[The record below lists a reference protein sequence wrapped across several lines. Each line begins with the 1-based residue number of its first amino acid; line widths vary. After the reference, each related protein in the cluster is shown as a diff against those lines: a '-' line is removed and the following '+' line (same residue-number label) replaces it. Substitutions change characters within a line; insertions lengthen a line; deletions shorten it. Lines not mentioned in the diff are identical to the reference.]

1 VLARDRA
8 FGESRFLCRIAQS
21 LQDEAAGIL
30 DAKNIP
36 YVRKT
41 KTIRLLIDKGMVES
55 NAELFKN
62 IAVLVKKSWEG
73 NP

>member
-1 VLARDRA
+1 
-8 FGESRFLCRIAQS
+8 